1 MNSSDEAYL
10 RGWKTGKRGERE
22 MSEFEKIYGGRLIP
36 DTEAVQETVEV
47 GLSFERALKATEDR
61 HRRPV
66 RGLPEVCDPAVSV
79 PAGSVLSEDK

>member
-1 MNSSDEAYL
+1 MTDSERFL
-10 RGWKTGKRGERE
+10 RGWVTRPRGERE

-36 DTEAVQETVEV
+36 DSEAVQETVEI

-61 HRRPV
+61 HARPV

-79 PAGSVLSEDK
+79 PAVGVLPEAK